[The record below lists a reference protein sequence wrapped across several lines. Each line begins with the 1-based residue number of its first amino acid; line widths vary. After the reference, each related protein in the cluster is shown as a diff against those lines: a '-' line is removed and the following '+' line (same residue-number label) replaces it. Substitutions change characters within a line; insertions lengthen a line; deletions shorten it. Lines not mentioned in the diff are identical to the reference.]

1 MSEVT
6 FAKQFLAT
14 IDKKPIKL
22 PADHVSDPRKYPN
35 QSPYILP
42 RQTHPF
48 PRRSGPTSTQQA
60 ASSTLTATLK
70 PMRAGETITLP
81 SITLDTTIHDLKT
94 QYASQT
100 GLAQDKIKLLYN
112 KKPAQDLKTLKDLGV
127 SGDVELSVMIMGG
140 SGGTPRAQSP
150 AVTPKSEAPEKEAV
164 PQAGGDAM
172 DVDEKSPAP
181 ESEKATAEAGKTA
194 ESGAG
199 ELLKGE
205 EFWDDL
211 KGFLS
216 QRLRDEKEG
225 EKLVGVFRQAWKGSL

>member
-14 IDKKPIKL
+14 IDKRPIKL

-48 PRRSGPTSTQQA
+48 PARSGPTSTQSA
-60 ASSTLTATLK
+60 ASSILTATLK

-94 QYASQT
+94 QYASKT
-100 GLAQDKIKLLYN
+100 GLSQEKIKLLYN

-127 SGDVELSVMIMGG
+127 GGDVELSVMVMGG
-140 SGGTPRAQSP
+140 TGGTPRAQSP
-150 AVTPKSEAPEKEAV
+150 AVMPSSAPEKEAV
-164 PQAGGDAM
+164 PAVGSDPM
-172 DVDEKSPAP
+172 DVDEKSAAP
-181 ESEKATAEAGKTA
+181 ESEKATAEAGKVD
-194 ESGAG
+194 ESSAA

-205 EFWDDL
+205 EFWEDL

-225 EKLVGVFRQAWKGSL
+225 ETLVGVFRQAWKSSS